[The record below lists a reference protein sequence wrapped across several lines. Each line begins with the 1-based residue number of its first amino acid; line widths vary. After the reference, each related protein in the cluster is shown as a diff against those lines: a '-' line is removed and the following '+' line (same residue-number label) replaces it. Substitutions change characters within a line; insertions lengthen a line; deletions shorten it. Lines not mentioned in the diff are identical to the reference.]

1 MYVHLVVGLF
11 YPVVDEERLHSRFG
25 HECGVLIYQYAF
37 DPISLHFPLDSFEIG
52 IMNHVK
58 ISPSQL
64 HPLSDKEERYG
75 LSSHSDIDDD
85 VNKNITNRENPE
97 NPEAVEVKK
106 EDDGDES
113 DKMDIAA
120 LAKMKRLTSKLKSVS
135 SARVTNVKLP
145 KFPQRRVFS
154 MKDGQRK
161 IMNVM
166 LVMARMNLIKRR
178 LVKALFK
185 PPCNGMVELGVVWFS
200 VTTVMTDS
208 RTIFRSPHCEGLR
221 S

>member
-1 MYVHLVVGLF
+1 LDYVFSIFHILSVHFFTQEARISRNSLVEDFLITLSIRLPYFLKNSSFYSSSSSTSLF
-11 YPVVDEERLHSRFG
+11 VVFNFRLLQR
-25 HECGVLIYQYAF
+25 
-37 DPISLHFPLDSFEIG
+37 
-52 IMNHVK
+52 
-58 ISPSQL
+58 
-64 HPLSDKEERYG
+64 DKEERYG

-85 VNKNITNRENPE
+85 ANKNITNRENPE

-106 EDDGDES
+106 EDD

-166 LVMARMNLIKRR
+166 LVIARMNLIKRR
-178 LVKALFK
+178 LVKALSK